1 VDPDFDS
8 KFFNPLNERQKI
20 SRWEMKV
27 NESLLKI
34 RWVSRINAFVCLFI
48 KIMRNNIQ
56 RIAICY
62 S

>member
-20 SRWEMKV
+20 SRWVMKV

-34 RWVSRINAFVCLFI
+34 LWVSRINAFVCLFI

>member
-1 VDPDFDS
+1 
-8 KFFNPLNERQKI
+8 
-20 SRWEMKV
+20 MKV

-34 RWVSRINAFVCLFI
+34 LWVSRINAFVCLFI

>member
-34 RWVSRINAFVCLFI
+34 LWVSRINAFVCLFI